1 MAKLQKQ
8 MSRKVGKKEYS
19 KYVIVL
25 PEKEIKM
32 AGFIEGEELKI
43 KNKKGKIIIEKSA

>member
-19 KYVIVL
+19 KYVIII
-25 PEKEIKM
+25 PENKIKE
-32 AGFIEGEELKI
+32 AGFKEGEELLIISEKD
-43 KNKKGKIIIEKSA
+43 KIIIEKI